1 MVHGLDQTGQTE
13 RGVDRESADAADVRR
28 SDTGL
33 FGQGRFTGPLIAK
46 MLCLSLADYPMRHLL
61 SPLLQLIAAVLV
73 CQPASAEIVVTDAS
87 GAGIKLAA
95 PARRIVSLAPHITE
109 LLFAAGAG
117 SLLVGNVDYGDYPP
131 AAKALPRVGDYSR
144 LDLEAIVVLKPDLV
158 MAWESGNSPA
168 SVSRLRAM
176 GLTVHLSEPHRIEDI
191 AGDLERI
198 GKLAGTEVTA
208 NAAATAFRRRYADL
222 AARYSQRPPV
232 EVFYQIW
239 QQPLMTING
248 KQIISDAIRLCGG
261 RNVFS
266 QLPGLA
272 PTVTVEAVIAA
283 NPEAIV
289 ASGADSSRPEWLDDW
304 KRWST
309 LTAVTRNNL
318 YFVPP
323 DLIQRHTP
331 RFLDGA
337 EKLCLHLEAARSKR
351 GK

>member
-1 MVHGLDQTGQTE
+1 
-13 RGVDRESADAADVRR
+13 
-28 SDTGL
+28 
-33 FGQGRFTGPLIAK
+33 
-46 MLCLSLADYPMRHLL
+46 MLCLSLAYYPMRHLL
-61 SPLLQLIAAVLV
+61 SSLLQLVAAVLV
-73 CQPASAEIVVTDAS
+73 CQTARAEIVVTDAS
-87 GAGIKLAA
+87 GVSIKLAA

-117 SLLVGNVDYGDYPP
+117 DRMVGNVDYGDYPP
-131 AAKALPRVGDYSR
+131 AAKAVPKVGDYSQ
-144 LDLEAIVVLKPDLV
+144 LDLEAIVALKPDLV
-158 MAWESGNSPA
+158 MGWDTGNSPV
-168 SVSRLRAM
+168 SVARLRSM
-176 GLTVHLSEPHRIEDI
+176 GLTVYLSEPKRIQDI
-191 AGDLERI
+191 AGDLERV

-208 NAAATAFRRRYADL
+208 NAAAKAFRERYASL

-239 QQPLMTING
+239 KQPLMTVNS

-266 QLPGLA
+266 QLSALA

-283 NPEAIV
+283 NPEVIV
-289 ASGADSSRPEWLDDW
+289 ASGMDNSRPEWLDDW
-304 KRWST
+304 KRWSM
-309 LTAVTRNNL
+309 LTAVARNNL

-337 EKLCLHLEAARSKR
+337 EKLCAHLETAR
-351 GK
+351 GKRTR